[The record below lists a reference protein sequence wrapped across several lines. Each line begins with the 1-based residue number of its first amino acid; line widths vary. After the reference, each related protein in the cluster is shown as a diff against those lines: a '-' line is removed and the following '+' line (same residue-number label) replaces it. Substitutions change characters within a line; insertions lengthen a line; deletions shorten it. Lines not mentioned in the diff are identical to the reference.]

1 MTAYREN
8 LVDRVIRVYGYEHFM
23 TVRFAQMCEIL
34 DNTAE
39 NDQALAGLVQDYEKA
54 PQRWAF

>member
-1 MTAYREN
+1 MTVYREN

-39 NDQALAGLVQDYEKA
+39 NDQVLAGLVQDYEKA
-54 PQRWAF
+54 PQRWVF

>member
-8 LVDRVIRVYGYEHFM
+8 LVDRVIHVYGYEHPM

-39 NDQALAGLVQDYEKA
+39 NDQALADLVQDYEKA
-54 PQRWAF
+54 PQRWIF

>member
-8 LVDRVIRVYGYEHFM
+8 LIDRVIRVYGYEHSM

-39 NDQALAGLVQDYEKA
+39 NDQALASLVQDYEKA